1 MKPYRL
7 VAALGSGVPYLIS
20 FLGPLPKTS
29 HSQKN
34 ACILFGLPGYFQS
47 PVLQAPEDV
56 AAGELSHEDA
66 LRRAI
71 FRLSGLQV
79 FIHGLGV

>member
-1 MKPYRL
+1 MPLRL
-7 VAALGSGVPYLIS
+7 LWTCSQNEPFSNNMYVYT
-20 FLGPLPKTS
+20 FL
-29 HSQKN
+29 
-34 ACILFGLPGYFQS
+34 GLPGYFQS
-47 PVLQAPEDV
+47 PVLQAPEDA